1 MELNKVRNSDSFY
14 VFSAFWSGGLSFLGL
29 IISIVVGLV
38 VHRFDVLFSFVI
50 NLPFPIF
57 VVWVSSKTINWIFS
71 YIKNGGQKKQIIL
84 FSMLLFILKYIIVV
98 TPLIIGLIINQVVNT
113 TIFDPLTLV
122 VGALIYPTTTLIV
135 QWYFIR
141 KENTKTA

>member
-1 MELNKVRNSDSFY
+1 
-14 VFSAFWSGGLSFLGL
+14 
-29 IISIVVGLV
+29 
-38 VHRFDVLFSFVI
+38 
-50 NLPFPIF
+50 
-57 VVWVSSKTINWIFS
+57 
-71 YIKNGGQKKQIIL
+71 
-84 FSMLLFILKYIIVV
+84 MLLFILKYIIVV